1 MADRKPML
9 SEEELAF
16 VKGNGFQKPQADTK
30 PIESPPVEKD
40 TTAPITIDSLI
51 KEKEKTTRFT
61 VDLPK
66 SLHKKLRVM
75 AAEKGLKMTDLARMA
90 IANTLAQLE
99 EDDED
104 E

>member
-9 SEEELAF
+9 SAEELAF
-16 VKGNGFQKPQADTK
+16 VKGNGFQKPQADTQ
-30 PIESPPVEKD
+30 PIASPPVEED
-40 TTAPITIDSLI
+40 TKEPVTIDSLK
-51 KEKEKTTRFT
+51 KEKEATTRFT

-66 SLHKKLRVM
+66 RLHKKLRIT

-90 IANTLAQLE
+90 IANCLAQLE
-99 EDDED
+99 EDDD